1 MINLIPFLSLG
12 LNVIVLIVSACC
24 FVKIMG
30 NDLKHVQKDLTEIK
44 NKVNDMDK
52 RLDGVAEK
60 VATIE
65 GRLK

>member
-44 NKVNDMDK
+44 NKINDIDK
-52 RLDGVAEK
+52 KLDFTAERVSK
-60 VATIE
+60 IE